1 LSTLM
6 HADRIF
12 VLENGQITQCGSH
25 EELIERSGL
34 YQRLW
39 SLESDLEIEA
49 DRAEGKKS
57 GSGESEQ
64 RVSQRDIADRGSM

>member
-1 LSTLM
+1 M